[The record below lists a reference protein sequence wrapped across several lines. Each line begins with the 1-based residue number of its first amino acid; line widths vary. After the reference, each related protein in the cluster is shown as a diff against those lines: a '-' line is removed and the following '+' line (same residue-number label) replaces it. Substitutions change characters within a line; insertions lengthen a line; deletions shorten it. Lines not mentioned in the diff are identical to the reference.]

1 MFGFFK
7 KDEPQVKVSDKVWIS
22 EGAKW
27 DACAKMAQAN
37 QDVVFVCWFQK
48 TSEKLAAFMLERAI
62 NSTIM
67 LASDL
72 SEISHGKLLIFAEHY
87 PLSDTEQQLF
97 LKLGLAEAHVL
108 CALDEPLFQQFK
120 GERIV
125 GLMKSMGMES
135 DEIVGHP
142 MVSKAIRNAQKKIAE
157 RIKVEIK
164 ASSPE
169 EWFEA
174 NLDPK

>member
-27 DACAKMAQAN
+27 EACAKMAQAN
-37 QDVVFVCWFQK
+37 EDVIFVCWFQK
-48 TSEKLAAFMLERAI
+48 TNNKLAEFLMERAV
-62 NSTIM
+62 NATIM
-67 LASDL
+67 LISDL
-72 SEISHGKLLIFAEHY
+72 SASTQGKLLIFAEHY
-87 PLSDTEQQLF
+87 PLSEIEQELF
-97 LKLGLAEAHVL
+97 LKLGLTEAHVL

-135 DEIVGHP
+135 DEIVGHA
-142 MVSKAIRNAQKKIAE
+142 MVSKAISNAQRKIAE